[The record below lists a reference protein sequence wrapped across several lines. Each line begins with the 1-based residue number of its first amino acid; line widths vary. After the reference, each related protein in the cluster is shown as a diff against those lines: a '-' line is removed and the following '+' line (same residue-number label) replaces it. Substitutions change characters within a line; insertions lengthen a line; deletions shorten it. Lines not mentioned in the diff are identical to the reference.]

1 MLHNCLQYPQRPPL
15 NQASLLTQL
24 SRRLLFR
31 NDTPETLST
40 PQSRLTVVAFLHRA
54 PTPNLLWVPCGEAA
68 QPCSVCRTIVF
79 LAGDLCGLSS
89 QGQPGSLQQPP
100 PHRGDVSLHSL
111 CGCCHHPC
119 TVNVD
124 SGLFTVHHLR
134 REDVWLAPWAAL
146 VRSFVLKLLLSFL
159 LHFQFFLISKG
170 TIPLTSF

>member
-1 MLHNCLQYPQRPPL
+1 MLHNCLQYPERPPL
-15 NQASLLTQL
+15 NQSSLLTQL

-40 PQSRLTVVAFLHRA
+40 PLSHLTVVACIHRA
-54 PTPNLLWVPCGEAA
+54 PTPNLPCVPCGEAA

-89 QGQPGSLQQPP
+89 QGQPGPLQQPLTP
-100 PHRGDVSLHSL
+100 WRRFPALRADTEACAL

-134 REDVWLAPWAAL
+134 GEDV
-146 VRSFVLKLLLSFL
+146 
-159 LHFQFFLISKG
+159 
-170 TIPLTSF
+170 